1 MPTDADS
8 DQDRTALISQEEQQ
22 QLSPEP
28 SLVNGTARPFT
39 ANGNATSSNPVIAIS
54 APEASHIGEGSQN
67 GDNLAPAKFRYRS
80 SRTDR
85 ARLTV
90 HTKLRFMTTTT
101 SFDGLRFMDGTPRTI
116 IWLLIFILSV
126 IAMSFVL
133 WFITDAF
140 LARNTTFSRV
150 KIFPASINFPAITI
164 CNHNPYY
171 DIDVY
176 DNEFDSL
183 PNETQV
189 TIFYEYYRKD
199 RIFEVNTSR
208 LLEII
213 NDTFSFNIF
222 TEEFNPSVNVETI
235 LREHGHKLQE
245 DNLVSCNFDGTPCS
259 VDDFVEV
266 VTAFGLC
273 YTFNLNSSRSVS
285 SAGTSHGLSLVID
298 IEQHRYMYYTSH
310 TAGLQVFVHPQ
321 DEYPYSG
328 EYHGFSVS
336 PGFETQVAISLTNT
350 ELKEPPYGQ
359 CGERSI
365 HDSRII
371 PCTSTPAQLSDT
383 TVTNSSNSTG
393 ASDDDTMQSM
403 MKCPQPIKRYTRQ
416 RCLDECEAL
425 YQNRE
430 CGCKADYLPGA
441 DIRVCNL
448 NELFNCLLKVTDQFA
463 TMKNTLC
470 DCPVECNRVQYN
482 TKLSSSYFPAIRYP
496 LVSGASQQA
505 IRVNML
511 SLLFYYDKLEYTEV
525 TQEID
530 FDTFRYLADFG
541 SHLGLFTG
549 AGVLSFF
556 ELFELCLY

>member
-1 MPTDADS
+1 MPTDAEGES
-8 DQDRTALISQEEQQ
+8 EQDRTALILQEESQ
-22 QLSPEP
+22 QLSPEI
-28 SLVNGTARPFT
+28 SLGNGSIRPKPANGTATTPKP
-39 ANGNATSSNPVIAIS
+39 ATSAPDVSHTGGGLHNTD
-54 APEASHIGEGSQN
+54 PEA
-67 GDNLAPAKFRYRS
+67 NLPSKS
-80 SRTDR
+80 DR
-85 ARLTV
+85 ARLMIYN
-90 HTKLRFMTTTT
+90 KLIFMNTTT
-101 SFDGLRFMDGTPRTI
+101 SFDGLRFMNGTTRTI
-116 IWLLIFILSV
+116 FWLLIFILSV

-133 WFITDAF
+133 WFITDAY

-150 KIFPASINFPAITI
+150 KAFPPFINFPAVTL

-171 DIDVY
+171 DITVGSD
-176 DNEFDSL
+176 EFYSL

-189 TIFYEYYRKD
+189 AIIYEHFRKD

-213 NDTFSFNIF
+213 NNSFSFDIF
-222 TEEFNPSVNVETI
+222 TEQFNRSITVETI

-245 DNLVSCNFDGTPCS
+245 GNLVSCFFDGRKCGI
-259 VDDFVEV
+259 DDFVEI
-266 VTAFGLC
+266 VTAYGLC
-273 YTFNLNSSRSVS
+273 YTFNLDSSWSVS
-285 SAGTSHGLSLVID
+285 SAGTSHGLSLVINV
-298 IEQHRYMYYTSH
+298 EQLRYMYYTSH

-328 EYHGFSVS
+328 EFHGFSVS

-350 ELKEPPYGQ
+350 KLMEPPYGQ
-359 CGERSI
+359 CGDKPI
-365 HDSRII
+365 HDPYII
-371 PCTSTPAQLSDT
+371 PCTTAQSSDSTM
-383 TVTNSSNSTG
+383 TNSSNST
-393 ASDDDTMQSM
+393 ADDDMIQSM

-425 YQNRE
+425 YQERR
-430 CGCKADYLPGA
+430 CGCKADYLPGG

-448 NELFNCLLKVTDQFA
+448 NELFNCLLEVTDQFA
-463 TMKNTLC
+463 EMKNILC
-470 DCPVECNRVQYN
+470 DCPVECNRVRYN

-496 LVSGASQQA
+496 LVEGVSQQY
-505 IRVNML
+505 IRANML
-511 SLLFYYDKLEYTEV
+511 SLLFYFDKLEYTEV

-556 ELFELCLY
+556 EIFELCLY

>member
-1 MPTDADS
+1 MPTDAQGED
-8 DQDRTALISQEEQQ
+8 DQDRTALISKEERQ
-22 QLSPEP
+22 QLSPET
-28 SLVNGTARPFT
+28 SLANGSARPFT
-39 ANGNATSSNPVIAIS
+39 ANRTATSSMPVIAIS
-54 APEASHIGEGSQN
+54 APEASDIGEGSQN
-67 GDNLAPAKFRYRS
+67 GDNSAPAKSRHLL

-85 ARLTV
+85 VRLTV
-90 HTKLRFMTTTT
+90 YTKLRFMSTTT
-101 SFDGLRFMDGTPRTI
+101 SFDGLRFMYGTLRTI
-116 IWLLIFILSV
+116 VWLVIFILSV
-126 IAMSFVL
+126 IVMSFVL
-133 WFITDAF
+133 WFITDAY
-140 LARNTTFSRV
+140 LARNTTFSRL
-150 KIFPASINFPAITI
+150 KNFPPFIDFPAITI

-171 DIDVY
+171 DIVVDS
-176 DNEFDSL
+176 NEFYSL

-189 TIFYEYYRKD
+189 AIWYEYYRKN

-213 NDTFSFNIF
+213 NNSFTFDIF
-222 TEEFNPSVNVETI
+222 TEQFNPSVNIETI

-245 DNLVSCNFDGTPCS
+245 DNLFSCFFDGRKCV

-273 YTFNLNSSRSVS
+273 YTFNLNSSWSVS
-285 SAGTSHGLSLVID
+285 SAGTSHGLSLVIN
-298 IEQHRYMYYTSH
+298 IEQYRYMSYTSH

-328 EYHGFSVS
+328 EFHGFSVS

-350 ELKEPPYGQ
+350 KLMEPPYGQ
-359 CGERSI
+359 CGYKSI
-365 HDSRII
+365 HDPYIF
-371 PCTSTPAQLSDT
+371 PCTTAQPSDS
-383 TVTNSSNSTG
+383 VTNSSNST
-393 ASDDDTMQSM
+393 ADSDNDMMQLM
-403 MKCPQPIKRYTRQ
+403 MNCPDEIKRYTRQ

-448 NELFNCLLKVTDQFA
+448 NELFNCLLEVTDQFA
-463 TMKNTLC
+463 VMKNTLC

-482 TKLSSSYFPAIRYP
+482 TKLSSSYFPAIQYP
-496 LVSGASQQA
+496 LVSGASQPT
-505 IRVNML
+505 IRANML
-511 SLLFYYDKLEYTEV
+511 SILFYYDKLEYTEV
-525 TQEID
+525 TQEVD

>member
-1 MPTDADS
+1 MMNAESRPAVMEGCW
-8 DQDRTALISQEEQQ
+8 ASQEDIGDSY
-22 QLSPEP
+22 LKLPETE
-28 SLVNGTARPFT
+28 LHGMNH
-39 ANGNATSSNPVIAIS
+39 ANGKLASPSMLSHISVSMPNIAIS
-54 APEASHIGEGSQN
+54 P
-67 GDNLAPAKFRYRS
+67 NLHHS
-80 SRTDR
+80 SRLLSDEETYNTSS
-85 ARLTV
+85 RLTRM
-90 HTKLRFMTTTT
+90 KLFVYHKLTFMRDVT
-101 SFDGLRFMDGTPRTI
+101 SLDGLRFMRVTRSTKIRIPLWLMLFFTSVAVM
-116 IWLLIFILSV
+116 IWALYTVSILY
-126 IAMSFVL
+126 FD
-133 WFITDAF
+133 T
-140 LARNTTFSRV
+140 NTFFSRT
-150 KIFPASINFPAITI
+150 KHFPTRLNFPAVTI

-171 DIDVY
+171 DINVY
-176 DNEFDSL
+176 DNEFDSF

-189 TIFYEYYRKD
+189 AIFYEFFRKD

-350 ELKEPPYGQ
+350 KLMEPPYGQ
-359 CGERSI
+359 CGDRSI
-365 HDSRII
+365 HDPYIF
-371 PCTSTPAQLSDT
+371 PCNAAWSSNN
-383 TVTNSSNSTG
+383 VTNSLNST
-393 ASDDDTMQSM
+393 AE
-403 MKCPQPIKRYTRQ
+403 CPQQIKHYTRQ

-448 NELFNCLLKVTDQFA
+448 NELFNCLLEATDQFA
-463 TMKNTLC
+463 VMKNTFC
-470 DCPVECNRVQYN
+470 NCPVECNRVRYS
-482 TKLSSSYFPAIRYP
+482 TRLSSSYFPAKYYRP
-496 LVSGASQQA
+496 LVEGVPHNVSRENYS
-505 IRVNML
+505 
-511 SLLFYYDKLEYTEV
+511 SLLLYFDQLEYIKVTEEPEYS
-525 TQEID
+525 TS
-530 FDTFRYLADFG
+530 RYIAD
-541 SHLGLFTG
+541 LGNHIQLFTG
-549 AGVLSFF
+549 AGVMTFF
-556 ELFELCLY
+556 ELFELCFHN